1 MTYATRQD
9 LVERF
14 GAAEVEDLEAGPRD
28 DAEAPADARIAAALA
43 DAAAEIDAALATRY
57 VQPLPDGRWPRLAG
71 IACDLARLR
80 LYDDVPPEAAV
91 NRARAARGALAGLA
105 TGKAALIDEAGN
117 EAPGRGGAQAARTG
131 PEPVMTP
138 DTLEGF

>member
-14 GAAEVEDLEAGPRD
+14 GAAEVEDLETGTSD
-28 DAEAPADARIAAALA
+28 DDDTTRIAAALA

-57 VQPLPDGRWPRLAG
+57 VLPLPDGRWPRLVG

-80 LYDDVPPEAAV
+80 LYDDAPPEAAV
-91 NRARAARGALAGLA
+91 NRAGSARGALAGLA
-105 TGKAALIDEAGN
+105 TGKAVLIDEDGN
-117 EAPGRGGAQAARTG
+117 EAPDRGAALAERAG
-131 PEPVMTP
+131 SEPIMTA
-138 DTLEGF
+138 DALEGF